1 MSATQIKM
9 ERETMYKWK
18 KAYEE
23 EAQDHIATSIN
34 LQKLIKELEEKL
46 AETINAKNKY
56 HDNFFSE
63 AKRLQLA
70 EFKLAKAVE
79 AIQFA
84 RMVLSDAK
92 LTGAVDDMN
101 NYLKEIGKNK

>member
-34 LQKLIKELEEKL
+34 LQKLIKELEDKL
-46 AETINAKNKY
+46 DVAI
-56 HDNFFSE
+56 
-63 AKRLQLA
+63 
-70 EFKLAKAVE
+70 E

-92 LTGAVDDMN
+92 LTGAVNDMN
-101 NYLKEIGKNK
+101 NYLKEIGENK